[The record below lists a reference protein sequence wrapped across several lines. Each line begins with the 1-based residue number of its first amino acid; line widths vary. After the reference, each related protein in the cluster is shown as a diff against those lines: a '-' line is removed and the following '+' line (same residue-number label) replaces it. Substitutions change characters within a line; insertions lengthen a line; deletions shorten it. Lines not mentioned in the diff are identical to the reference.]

1 MRAGTTAGMARPRG
15 DPYLAGH
22 DAGTFNLHD
31 YVLQRVPDERM
42 LADPEGRR
50 TLTRLDPLLFAI
62 LYCGDLLRDND
73 GTITLADLH
82 LALSRH
88 GRRWLRR
95 PGPRQERHAF
105 VAPRESG
112 KSSWIFKVLPIW
124 AAAHGHLQ
132 FIAAFS
138 SSGTQAEKHLIGFRN
153 QLDANT
159 LLQRDFPNLC
169 LPARRRGGATVS
181 DSRLMLHTR
190 SGFSFTAAGLD
201 SGILGLVDPLNRR
214 PDGIVLDDVEPDE
227 ANYSPHQM
235 GKRLSTLT
243 DTVLPMNERAHVALV
258 GTVVMS
264 GSIVHQLV
272 KTVTST
278 DDETPEWIDS
288 ERFRVHYFAPLV
300 PTPDGGERSIWPD
313 KWPVEYLQSIRHT
326 VSYRKNYENR
336 PRPVDGTWWREEDI
350 HVQPGLTRLRTKLT
364 IDPAVTSK
372 DSSDY
377 TGFAVVS
384 QTPATEAHE
393 RGQCLVH
400 FATGRKIPHGEPM
413 RAYVLGLLESYPYVS
428 EIVIETNQGG
438 DLHEVALHDMPVS
451 IRTTHTSAP
460 KEVRFANLL
469 QACQVSETVF
479 ERSLPEFEDQVLAF
493 PKVINDDVIDAVT
506 IGWEETVGR
515 GQVTAVGGA
524 WV

>member
-1 MRAGTTAGMARPRG
+1 MRTRKG
-15 DPYLAGH
+15 DPYLAGQH
-22 DAGTFNLHD
+22 AGVFDLHD
-31 YVLQRVPDERM
+31 YVLSAVPDERM

-50 TLTRLDPLLFAI
+50 LLTRLDPLLFAI
-62 LYCGDLLRDND
+62 LYCGDLLRGPD
-73 GTITLADLH
+73 GRITLADLH

-88 GRRWLRR
+88 GRRWLRK

-112 KSSWIFKVLPIW
+112 KSSWVFKILPIW

-138 SSGTQAEKHLIGFRN
+138 SSGAQAEKHVLGFRQ
-153 QLDANT
+153 QLDANP
-159 LLQRDFPNLC
+159 LLQEDYPALC
-169 LPARRRGGATVS
+169 RPARRRGGGTVS
-181 DSRLMLHTR
+181 DSRMMLHTA
-190 SGFSFTAAGLD
+190 SGFSFTAGGLD
-201 SGILGLVDPLNRR
+201 SNILGLVDPLNRR
-214 PDGIVLDDVEPDE
+214 PSLIVLDDVEPDE
-227 ANYSPHQM
+227 ANYSPYQM
-235 GKRLSTLT
+235 DKRLTTLT

-258 GTVVMS
+258 GTVVMA

-278 DDETPEWIDS
+278 DDTPEWIDS
-288 ERFRVHYFAPLV
+288 ERFRVHYYAPIV
-300 PTPDGGERSIWPD
+300 ATPDGGERSIWPD
-313 KWPVEYLQSIRHT
+313 KWPLDYLTSIRHT
-326 VSYRKNYENR
+326 VSYRKNYENQ
-336 PRPVDGTWWREEDI
+336 PRPIDGTWWREEDI
-350 HVQPGLTRLRTKLT
+350 HVEPGLTRLRTIMT

-384 QTPATEAHE
+384 RTSGTDQHK

-413 RAYVLGLLESYPYVS
+413 RAYVLALLESHPYVS

-438 DLHEVALHDMPVS
+438 DLHEVALHDMPVP

-469 QACQVSETVF
+469 QACQVSEVAF
-479 ERSLPEFEDQVLAF
+479 ERILPEFEDQALAY
-493 PKVINDDVIDAVT
+493 PKVVNDDVIDAVT
-506 IGWEETVGR
+506 IGMEETVGR
-515 GQVTAVGGA
+515 GQVTAVGGS
-524 WV
+524 WM